1 MKNLIN
7 GIAVLSML
15 SLFSCTKVIYTHEQV
30 LDQYMSKTE
39 VMKRFGIPTE
49 KMTKDSTEEWLYRY
63 DSYNTITQHS
73 VEEYHN
79 TQTATVTEFNR
90 YKRYLIFTFDLKG
103 NVIRNDFQGVDLT
116 VKKKDPV
123 ATVALI
129 TAGVVVV
136 LGSTLYVSN
145 HLFDGW
151 TWTSSY

>member
-1 MKNLIN
+1 MKNLIT
-7 GIAVLSML
+7 GIAILSML

-30 LDQYMSKTE
+30 LNQYMAKPD
-39 VMKRFGIPTE
+39 VLKRFGIPTE
-49 KMTKDSTEEWLYRY
+49 KLTKDSTEEWLYRY
-63 DSYNTITQHS
+63 DGYNTITQHS

-79 TQTATVTEFNR
+79 TQTVSVTEFNR

-123 ATVALI
+123 ATIALI
-129 TAGVVVV
+129 TAGAAIV

-151 TWTSSY
+151 TAGYGN

>member
-1 MKNLIN
+1 MKNLIT
-7 GIAVLSML
+7 GMAILSML

-103 NVIRNDFQGVDLT
+103 SVIRNDFQGVDLT

-129 TAGVVVV
+129 TAGGVVI

-151 TWTSSY
+151 SM

>member
-1 MKNLIN
+1 MKNLIT
-7 GIAVLSML
+7 GIAILSML
-15 SLFSCTKVIYTHEQV
+15 SLFSCSKVILTHEQV
-30 LDQYMSKTE
+30 MDQYMTKPD

-63 DSYNTITQHS
+63 DSYNTVTQHS

-79 TQTATVTEFNR
+79 TQTVSVTEFNR
-90 YKRYLIFTFDLKG
+90 YNRYLIFTFDLKG
-103 NVIRNDFQGVDLT
+103 NVIRKDFKGVDLT

-129 TAGVVVV
+129 TAGVVVI

-151 TWTSSY
+151 TMTSY